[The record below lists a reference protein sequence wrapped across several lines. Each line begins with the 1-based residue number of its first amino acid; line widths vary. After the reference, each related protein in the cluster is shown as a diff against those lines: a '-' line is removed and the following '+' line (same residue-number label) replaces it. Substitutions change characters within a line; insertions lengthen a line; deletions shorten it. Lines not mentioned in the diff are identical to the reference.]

1 MSHLHAITGDTDDE
15 ALRQLVRDSLKDK
28 WSFLNDL
35 EQTQLLYEAHEYR
48 KQLMDQRPIIDLL
61 DAQPRFPVAT
71 SHCSSSPTPFPY
83 KGFSPYFYTAYTM
96 ATYSRELF
104 RHLQNSSHPKPSIP
118 PELSYSMI
126 EDAHHIVE
134 LAAQAYHTRSM

>member
-48 KQLMDQRPIIDLL
+48 KQLMDQRPIIEPAIILL
-61 DAQPRFPVAT
+61 RPPLFRTKVFLCTFTPLIPWRHIPRN
-71 SHCSSSPTPFPY
+71 CSDTCRTAVIQSLVFHLNSPT
-83 KGFSPYFYTAYTM
+83 
-96 ATYSRELF
+96 L
-104 RHLQNSSHPKPSIP
+104 
-118 PELSYSMI
+118 
-126 EDAHHIVE
+126 
-134 LAAQAYHTRSM
+134 